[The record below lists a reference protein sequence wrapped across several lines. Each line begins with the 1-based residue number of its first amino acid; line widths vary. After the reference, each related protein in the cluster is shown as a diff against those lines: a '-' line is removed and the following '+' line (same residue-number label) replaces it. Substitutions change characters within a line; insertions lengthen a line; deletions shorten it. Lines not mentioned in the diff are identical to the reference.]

1 MQDSTFDDPQPD
13 VQSGAED
20 QGAIVM
26 RATYQLFM
34 VLVTLL
40 ALAIAVGY
48 YLIPLPATV
57 DQVLYVVDSL
67 VSVIL
72 LYDFFAHVFSKRGR
86 VRYLLT
92 YGWLD
97 LLGALPGLPALR
109 LARIPSL
116 VVMLRELRET
126 TPKDARLAARQ
137 RLAESTLLT
146 VVLVV
151 LVVVTVGSILIV
163 LIEAPVANANIKTGE
178 DAVWWAIVTV
188 ATVGYGGKFPVT
200 PVGRLI
206 GTAMIV
212 MGVSLFSVLTSYI
225 ATQFMARRKSTGASE
240 TEVLRQ
246 EMHAAFAESQ
256 RRAAAENAALRDEM
270 TALRSLL
277 ASLPAATAPG
287 LAEEAAVVHAPA
299 SLSPPAATHMTDG
312 MANLG

>member
-1 MQDSTFDDPQPD
+1 
-13 VQSGAED
+13 
-20 QGAIVM
+20 M
-26 RATYQLFM
+26 RATYQLFI

-48 YLIPLPATV
+48 YLIPLPPTV
-57 DQVLYVVDSL
+57 DQVLYIVDSL
-67 VSVIL
+67 ICVIL
-72 LYDFFAHVFSKRGR
+72 LYDFFAHLSTKGGR

-163 LIEAPVANANIKTGE
+163 LIEAPVETANIKTGE
-178 DAVWWAIVTV
+178 DAVWWAIVIV
-188 ATVGYGGKFPVT
+188 ATVGYGDKFPVT

-206 GTAMIV
+206 GTAMI
-212 MGVSLFSVLTSYI
+212 I
-225 ATQFMARRKSTGASE
+225 AI
-240 TEVLRQ
+240 
-246 EMHAAFAESQ
+246 
-256 RRAAAENAALRDEM
+256 
-270 TALRSLL
+270 
-277 ASLPAATAPG
+277 
-287 LAEEAAVVHAPA
+287 AAVTNVP
-299 SLSPPAATHMTDG
+299 
-312 MANLG
+312 

>member
-1 MQDSTFDDPQPD
+1 MQNSTSDAALPAGQPD
-13 VQSGAED
+13 ADD
-20 QGAIVM
+20 QGAMVT

-34 VLVTLL
+34 ALVTLL
-40 ALAIAVGY
+40 ALAIAFAY

-72 LYDFFAHVFSKRGR
+72 LYDFFAHVFTQRGR
-86 VRYLLT
+86 TRYLLT

-116 VVMLRELRET
+116 VVMLRELRDT
-126 TPKDARLAARQ
+126 TPKDARMAARQ

-151 LVVVTVGSILIV
+151 LLVVTMGSILIV
-163 LIEAPVANANIKTGE
+163 IIEAPVESANIKTGE

-188 ATVGYGGKFPVT
+188 ATVGYGDKFPVT
-200 PVGRLI
+200 PLGRLI

-225 ATQFMARRKSTGASE
+225 ATQFMARRKSTGLSE
-240 TEVLRQ
+240 TELLRRQ
-246 EMHAAFAESQ
+246 MEQSFAELQ
-256 RRAAAENAALRDEM
+256 RSAAAENAALHAEIAVLRGLL
-270 TALRSLL
+270 TAND
-277 ASLPAATAPG
+277 T
-287 LAEEAAVVHAPA
+287 
-299 SLSPPAATHMTDG
+299 SPKP
-312 MANLG
+312 